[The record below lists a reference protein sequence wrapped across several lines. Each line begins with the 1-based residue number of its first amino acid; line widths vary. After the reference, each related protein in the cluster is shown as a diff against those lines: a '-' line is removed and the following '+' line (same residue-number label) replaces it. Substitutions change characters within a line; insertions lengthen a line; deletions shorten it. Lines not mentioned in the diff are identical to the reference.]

1 VPIILL
7 GSSVVVDESACQEVR
22 RGLDHRHGLGGF
34 THLSRGTTG
43 FILRPG
49 HRGIGRVT
57 GTILRCVVDVIGSTR
72 TLDLVVGHGPEV

>member
-1 VPIILL
+1 VPIILIV
-7 GSSVVVDESACQEVR
+7 SSIVVVESACQEVR

-49 HRGIGRVT
+49 HGGIGRVAQ
-57 GTILRCVVDVIGSTR
+57 TILCCVVDVIGSTR